1 MIFDKYRWVTVTTV
15 LSNVV
20 IGYEAASVSRIVAL
34 IGVIILTVMMLYDL
48 WWRK

>member
-20 IGYEAASVSRIVAL
+20 IGYEADSFGLIVART
-34 IGVIILTVMMLYDL
+34 GVIILTVMMLYDL